1 MRGLSRYDDLHQL
14 HRLRPHQIHL
24 RAAAASATTRHGWRA
39 RVPRRVS
46 SRRAAPPS
54 DPWRSD
60 EVFLIGIAGAERISC
75 VSGGG
80 LIGSSRREEVSE
92 GGAGEVETASG
103 RDHVG
108 VMRRRGGA
116 EHRSGL

>member
-1 MRGLSRYDDLHQL
+1 
-14 HRLRPHQIHL
+14 
-24 RAAAASATTRHGWRA
+24 
-39 RVPRRVS
+39 
-46 SRRAAPPS
+46 
-54 DPWRSD
+54 
-60 EVFLIGIAGAERISC
+60 

-108 VMRRRGGA
+108 AVA
-116 EHRSGL
+116 F